1 MHLTR
6 ICVLL
11 LLDEMFCIY
20 ALRLPGLTCLFKT
33 DTCLLIFCLDD
44 LYSGDSCM
52 LIFLTIILFLHVFPF
67 TSVHISF
74 IC

>member
-20 ALRLPGLTCLFKT
+20 ALRLPGLTWLFKT

-44 LYSGDSCM
+44 LSIDESG
-52 LIFLTIILFLHVFPF
+52 V
-67 TSVHISF
+67 
-74 IC
+74 

>member
-20 ALRLPGLTCLFKT
+20 TLRLPGLTCLFKT

-44 LYSGDSCM
+44 LSSDESG
-52 LIFLTIILFLHVFPF
+52 V
-67 TSVHISF
+67 
-74 IC
+74 